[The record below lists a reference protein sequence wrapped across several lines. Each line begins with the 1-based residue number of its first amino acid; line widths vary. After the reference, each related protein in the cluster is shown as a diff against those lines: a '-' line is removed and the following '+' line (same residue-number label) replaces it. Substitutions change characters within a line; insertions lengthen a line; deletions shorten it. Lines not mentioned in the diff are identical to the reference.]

1 MNADPSLLEK
11 AAKDFPFLVS
21 REQWGK
27 KITST
32 ALASKNI
39 KRLLAKNFPDLSF
52 RVKSDIYSMGSSVY
66 IYWDELEDESHY
78 QAIDKMLTRFQSRF
92 FNGMDDSTT
101 YDRDPYNM
109 AFRELFG
116 SASSI
121 VPQPRKFTPQ
131 EMAQATAQALENNTV
146 SAAPRRKGP
155 RL

>member
-1 MNADPSLLEK
+1 MRTDPALLKK
-11 AAKDFPFLVS
+11 AAEDFPFLVS

-27 KITST
+27 KISST
-32 ALASKNI
+32 ALAAKNI

-66 IYWDELEDESHY
+66 IYWDELESQSHY
-78 QAIDKMLTRFQSRF
+78 RAVDELLTPFQSRF

-101 YDRDPYNM
+101 YDNNPYNL

-116 SASSI
+116 STCSI
-121 VPQPRKFTPQ
+121 VPQPHKLTPADLA
-131 EMAQATAQALENNTV
+131 ELDAKALENATATTPKR
-146 SAAPRRKGP
+146 SRGP